1 MDYLVDPYA
10 GEIVEFSKAGTG
22 FVGRTVDAINN
33 SSRTK
38 KAGLYALSAA
48 DSATRA
54 ARGAWNNHRTPMAF
68 AGGAVAGAQGERIK
82 QHKRNKMSKAVTN
95 PQFGTNVRRVSPL
108 VPTGRH
114 VSHENDLLDLKKR
127 PRHKGPARGIERY
140 SKRDQFEGGAVIAK
154 RGTPMSN
161 LAHSGR
167 QGRRLVTV

>member
-1 MDYLVDPYA
+1 MNYLVDPYA
-10 GEIVEFSKAGTG
+10 GEIVEFSKITTPAAMRASRWAPAAHEGALKAKSAAQRGGKFVRQTVKEHPGYYG
-22 FVGRTVDAINN
+22 FLGGVSAERVNQKINN
-33 SSRTK
+33 R
-38 KAGLYALSAA
+38 
-48 DSATRA
+48 R
-54 ARGAWNNHRTPMAF
+54 RG
-68 AGGAVAGAQGERIK
+68 GVG
-82 QHKRNKMSKAVTN
+82 KAVTN